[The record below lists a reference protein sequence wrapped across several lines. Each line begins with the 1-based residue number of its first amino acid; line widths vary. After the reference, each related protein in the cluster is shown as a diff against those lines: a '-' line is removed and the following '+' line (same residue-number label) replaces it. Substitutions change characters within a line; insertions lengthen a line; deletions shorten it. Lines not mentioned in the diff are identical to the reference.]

1 MLHASFCSGGQDIAA
16 DLALA
21 QKIVTPVEGIHQESV
36 AVETAIA
43 IGAVGPMMNTV
54 TAVDIPQITEGVVI
68 PDRLIIKNLTPKRS
82 GEAVHHM
89 LAEVRRGMITMPAG
103 SRV

>member
-1 MLHASFCSGGQDIAA
+1 MLYASFCSGGQDIAA

-21 QKIVTPVEGIHQESV
+21 QKIVTPVEDIHQESV

-43 IGAVGPMMNTV
+43 IGVVGPMMNTV
-54 TAVDIPQITEGVVI
+54 TAVDIPQITEGVII

-89 LAEVRRGMITMPAG
+89 LAKVQRGMITPAG